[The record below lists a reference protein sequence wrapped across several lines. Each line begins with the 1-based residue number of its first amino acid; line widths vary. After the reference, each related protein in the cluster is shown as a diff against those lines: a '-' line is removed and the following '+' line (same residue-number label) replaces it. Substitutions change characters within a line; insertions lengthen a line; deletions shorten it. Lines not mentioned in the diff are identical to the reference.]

1 MTTNVLVGKV
11 IEKLAEEGFGRL
23 SQGMGK
29 W

>member
-1 MTTNVLVGKV
+1 MTNNVLDGKV

-23 SQGMGK
+23 SEGTGK

>member
-1 MTTNVLVGKV
+1 MTNSVLDGKV
-11 IEKLAEEGFGRL
+11 IEKLAEEGFRRL